1 MDINPQ
7 GKARRKSS
15 SNFDPKLNI
24 LSELKAEVSNTS
36 AFRRG
41 EGSGRAG
48 GGIRGS
54 LDPPVCLEEE
64 EGWEVRL
71 F

>member
-1 MDINPQ
+1 MRPQ

-24 LSELKAEVSNTS
+24 LVRVGAEVSNTS

-41 EGSGRAG
+41 EDGGGAG
-48 GGIRGS
+48 GGTTS
-54 LDPPVCLEEE
+54 LDPPVTSSC
-64 EGWEVRL
+64 GRCHSVCVCV
-71 F
+71 